1 MRNITTPEQSHAQSL
16 AYRTGCLY
24 RRKRHLV
31 QRRTDN
37 GWETVFTGQQI
48 IPGVKGSAPCVNEAK
63 RYVRREN
70 ITCYVED

>member
-1 MRNITTPEQSHAQSL
+1 MNNITSPKQAFQQSQ
-16 AYRTGCLY
+16 AYRADCLY

-31 QRRTDN
+31 QRRTDS
-37 GWETVFTGQQI
+37 GWETVFAGQQI
-48 IPGVKGSAPCVNEAK
+48 VPDIRHPVPCVNEAK